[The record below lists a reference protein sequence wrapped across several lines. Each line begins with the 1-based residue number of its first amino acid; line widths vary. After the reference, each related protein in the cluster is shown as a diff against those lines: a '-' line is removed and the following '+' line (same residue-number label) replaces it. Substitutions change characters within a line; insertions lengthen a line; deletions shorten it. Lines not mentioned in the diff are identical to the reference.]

1 MVERVVSSHKQPGC
15 GGYCKGVKMK
25 KLSYWKVFLKFLT
38 SFVEVFIAGLGV
50 RYTGNLNLF
59 LLVPVFEAL
68 RNYLKH
74 I

>member
-1 MVERVVSSHKQPGC
+1 
-15 GGYCKGVKMK
+15 MK